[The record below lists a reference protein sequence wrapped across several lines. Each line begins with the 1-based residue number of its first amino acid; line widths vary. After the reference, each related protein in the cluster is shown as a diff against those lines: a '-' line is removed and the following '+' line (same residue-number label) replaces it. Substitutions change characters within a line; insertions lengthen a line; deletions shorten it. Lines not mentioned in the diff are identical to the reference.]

1 MTMKVARYYAP
12 EDLRIED
19 TSVPE
24 PGSGELLL
32 RVHNCATCGTDVKIY
47 YHGHQN
53 LVPPRVIGHEVAGE
67 VVALGARTTG
77 FSVGDRV
84 QLIAAVPCGE
94 CRECRRG
101 HMTVCERLTAIGY
114 HYDGGFAE
122 YLAVPELVLRVGGLN
137 RIPEHVSFE
146 EAAMTEPLACVLN
159 GQELARVG
167 PGDDVVVIGS
177 GPIGCLHVRLARALG
192 AARVIVVEQSAERL
206 ALAVERVRPDLA
218 VLAPA
223 QDPIGA
229 VTEFTDGRG
238 ADVVLVAAASGRA
251 QQQALEMAAPR
262 GRVSLFA
269 GLPKDAPTIELDA
282 NRVHYRELLVV
293 GAAGSTPTHNAA
305 ALALIARGE
314 VPVRDLIT
322 HRMPLERVHEA
333 IAGVRNGTGI
343 KYVIAP

>member
-1 MTMKVARYYAP
+1 
-12 EDLRIED
+12 
-19 TSVPE
+19 
-24 PGSGELLL
+24 
-32 RVHNCATCGTDVKIY
+32 
-47 YHGHQN
+47 
-53 LVPPRVIGHEVAGE
+53 
-67 VVALGARTTG
+67 
-77 FSVGDRV
+77 
-84 QLIAAVPCGE
+84 
-94 CRECRRG
+94 
-101 HMTVCERLTAIGY
+101 MTVCERLTAIGY

-122 YLAVPELVLRVGGLN
+122 YLVVPELVLRVGGLN

-192 AARVIVVEQSAERL
+192 AARLIVIEQSAERL

-218 VLAPA
+218 ILAPD

-229 VTEFTDGRG
+229 VSEFTDGRG

-269 GLPKDAPTIELDA
+269 GLPKDAPMIELDA
-282 NRVHYRELLVV
+282 NQVHYRELSVV

-343 KYVIAP
+343 KYVIEP